1 MKKISYLKKDY
12 YTHLME
18 KVAHKYDDK
27 FKVVALYNDLKDYFT
42 TFHQGLKRKKN
53 IVINKQMEEERENKV
68 LDMLNPGNWK
78 TIDRLMKKDELRDEI
93 TELTSSL

>member
-27 FKVVALYNDLKDYFT
+27 FKVVALYNDLKDYFA
-42 TFHQGLKRKKN
+42 TFHQGKKRKKN
-53 IVINKQMEEERENKV
+53 LIENKRMEEEREEREI
-68 LDMLNPGNWK
+68 DRFNPGTWK
-78 TIDRLMKKDELRDEI
+78 TINRLMKKDELRDEI